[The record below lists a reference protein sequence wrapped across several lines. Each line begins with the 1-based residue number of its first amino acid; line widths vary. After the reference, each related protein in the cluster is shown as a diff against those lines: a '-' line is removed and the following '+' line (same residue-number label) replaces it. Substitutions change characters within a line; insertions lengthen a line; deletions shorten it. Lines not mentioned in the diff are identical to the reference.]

1 MALARSVFVTGSNR
15 GIGLEFVKQLIKPEK
30 APEHVFAACRS
41 PDKAEDL
48 KKIAEEHKNVHIVKL
63 DVYNM
68 DDIKHAKE
76 IVAKHAGDLGLNVLI
91 NNAGMFFP
99 ERNLQDVTAEQM
111 MQCYQANVIGPTMLI
126 QEFLPLLQQASKHEA
141 SKEMSCAKAAIL
153 NMSTIVAT
161 MDNNAMKGTYSYKA
175 SKIGLNMVNKNLSL
189 ELKDDKILAVLLHPG
204 WVQTDMGGS
213 NAMTSTKDSVA
224 GLLNVA
230 QGLGQKDNGLLYDF
244 KGNKLPW

>member
-15 GIGLEFVKQLIKPEK
+15 GIGLELVKQLIKPEK

-48 KKIAEEHKNVHIVKL
+48 KKIADEHKNVHIVKL
-63 DVYNM
+63 DVCNM

-76 IVAKHAGDLGLNVLI
+76 VVAKHVGDLGLNVLI
-91 NNAGMFFP
+91 NNAGMLFR
-99 ERNLQDVTAEQM
+99 ERKLQDVTAEQM
-111 MQCYQANVIGPTMLI
+111 MQCYQANTIGPTMLI

-153 NMSTIVAT
+153 NMSTKVASIT
-161 MDNNAMKGTYSYKA
+161 DNGMGGIYSYRA
-175 SKIGLNMVNKNLSL
+175 SKIGLNIVNKNLSI
-189 ELKDDKILAVLLHPG
+189 ELKEDKILAVLLHPG

-213 NAMTSTKDSVA
+213 NAITPTEESVA

-230 QGLGQKDNGLLYDF
+230 QGLGEKDNGLFYDF
-244 KGNKLPW
+244 KGNPIPW